1 MIKRDDVKN
10 AKLLNICILTYFVTV
25 TLSKI
30 FGFWLPIRVSHNRYN
45 RAIVIPSRHTVLF

>member
-25 TLSKI
+25 TLSKL
-30 FGFWLPIRVSHNRYN
+30 FGS
-45 RAIVIPSRHTVLF
+45 